1 MYDLKVTERRSPF
14 MDAIT
19 HTLIAVVMLMA
30 AYYFGRYFSKR
41 TILEEIVNTMLDNLE
56 RDGYVSVKT
65 NVAGEKELIK
75 IEDLVKKGS

>member
-1 MYDLKVTERRSPF
+1 
-14 MDAIT
+14 MDATT

-41 TILEEIVNTMLDNLE
+41 SILEEIVNTMLDNLE

>member
-1 MYDLKVTERRSPF
+1 
-14 MDAIT
+14 MDATT

-30 AYYFGRYFSKR
+30 AYYVGRYFSKR
-41 TILEEIVNTMLDNLE
+41 SILEEIVNTMLDNLE

>member
-1 MYDLKVTERRSPF
+1 
-14 MDAIT
+14 MDATT

-30 AYYFGRYFSKR
+30 AYYVGRYFSKR
-41 TILEEIVNTMLDNLE
+41 SILEEIVNTMLDSLE

>member
-1 MYDLKVTERRSPF
+1 

-41 TILEEIVNTMLDNLE
+41 SILEEIVNTMLDNLE

>member
-1 MYDLKVTERRSPF
+1 
-14 MDAIT
+14 MDATT

-41 TILEEIVNTMLDNLE
+41 SILEEIVNTMLDSLE